1 MCSKLYIPLLKPV
14 EAGHAAHWWNGAQS
28 WSKAKVP
35 SLTDMSQAPCRN
47 VNDYRKGTPFSL
59 MSVIVFSKLKSM
71 PRNTMMLTN
80 GH

>member
-35 SLTDMSQAPCRN
+35 SLTDMSQGTITNPFVQYLSDVIFCVNWFFHTAPCRN
-47 VNDYRKGTPFSL
+47 VNDIT
-59 MSVIVFSKLKSM
+59 
-71 PRNTMMLTN
+71 
-80 GH
+80 